1 MKKTEYNEKIANAS
15 EVELDKMLS
24 EQRKDLFTFRQR
36 KALKQLDNIHAITDA
51 KKNIA
56 RILTEIRAREI
67 KG

>member
-24 EQRKDLFTFRQR
+24 EQRKDLFTLRQR